1 MAEQQ
6 LTELIDHN
14 PKPFCDLDGNL
25 EEKKPG
31 LAGCLGVAIVA
42 GVVCGYAL
50 FRLLVWMEG

>member
-6 LTELIDHN
+6 LTELINHN
-14 PKPFCDLDGNL
+14 PKPFCDMDGHA
-25 EEKKPG
+25 EEDKSG